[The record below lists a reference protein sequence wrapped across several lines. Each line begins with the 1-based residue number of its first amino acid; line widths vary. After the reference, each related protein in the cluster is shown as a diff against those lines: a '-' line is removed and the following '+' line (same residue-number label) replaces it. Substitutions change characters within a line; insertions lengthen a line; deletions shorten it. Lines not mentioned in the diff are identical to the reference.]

1 MLAVNAT
8 GSRNTWRWLSE
19 QACGDYLDHI
29 NQHERIHL
37 NSLGAVLGYKRWTEK
52 TEDVVPS
59 LCFLSVDAMKPEI
72 ETPVN
77 PFSPKFLWIKD
88 LITAREKEAKTALT
102 STSAVTAC

>member
-8 GSRNTWRWLSE
+8 GSRNTWTWVSKH
-19 QACGDYLDHI
+19 ACGDYLDHI

-37 NSLGAVLGYKRWTEK
+37 DSLGAVLGYKRWTKK
-52 TEDVVPS
+52 TEGAVPS
-59 LCFLSVDAMKPEI
+59 LCFLSVDAMKPGI

-77 PFSPKFLWIKD
+77 LFSPKFLWIKD

-102 STSAVTAC
+102 STSAMIAC